1 MEVLRSEYRLQEA
14 YTGSRSSAMYSKDG
28 ATRREEAVRPCD
40 NRRWRRHRVHHWGV
54 YVCANE
60 AEVMKRVHV
69 RCDDNVFGCQ
79 NWKMLG
85 ELDHRRVERISPDIA
100 ISSSTSRCKFSTEL
114 IIFHGTCHFPCS
126 SGPTDCS
133 MTGCGDM
140 FLTVI
145 RCDNVLQMICC
156 SRLVQFR
163 RQVCMRVDKIQL
175 T

>member
-14 YTGSRSSAMYSKDG
+14 NTGSWSSTMYSKDG

-54 YVCANE
+54 YVCANKAE
-60 AEVMKRVHV
+60 AMKPVYV
-69 RCDDNVFGCQ
+69 RCDDNVVGCLT
-79 NWKMLG
+79 WKMSC
-85 ELDHRRVERISPDIA
+85 ELDHRRLERIGPNIA

-114 IIFHGTCHFPCS
+114 IISHGTCHFPSS

-133 MTGCGDM
+133 MTDCGDM
-140 FLTVI
+140 LLTVI